1 MSLMSHK
8 FPKSSRL
15 LNAGD
20 YSLVFNKTTARAAAG
35 EGTVI
40 GIKSD
45 QPDSRLG
52 IIVAKKNVKL
62 AAQRNR
68 VKRIVRDY
76 FRRHPLAQ
84 PMDIVFLA
92 RKGVAERT
100 NQDLCSDLS
109 KIWRK
114 LDQQQK

>member
-1 MSLMSHK
+1 MNLMSDK

-15 LNAGD
+15 LNADD
-20 YSLVFNKTTARAAAG
+20 YSLVFNKTTARAAAAA
-35 EGTVI
+35 GTVI

-45 QPDSRLG
+45 RPDSRLG

-68 VKRIVRDY
+68 VKRVVRDY
-76 FRRHPLAQ
+76 FRRHPLAE

-92 RKGVAERT
+92 RRGVAERT
-100 NQDLCSDLS
+100 NQDLFNDLS
-109 KIWRK
+109 KLWRK
-114 LDQQQK
+114 LDQQHK

>member
-1 MSLMSHK
+1 MTLMSHK

-15 LNAGD
+15 LNAGE
-20 YSLVFNKTTARAAAG
+20 YSLVFNQTTARAAAG
-35 EGTVI
+35 AGTVI
-40 GIKSD
+40 GIKSNRS
-45 QPDSRLG
+45 DSRLG

-68 VKRIVRDY
+68 VKRVVRDY
-76 FRRHPLAQ
+76 FRRHPLAE

-92 RKGVAERT
+92 RRGVAERT

>member
-1 MSLMSHK
+1 MSFMSHT

-35 EGTVI
+35 AGTVI
-40 GIKSD
+40 GIKSER
-45 QPDSRLG
+45 PDSRLV

-76 FRRHPLAQ
+76 FRRHPLAE

-100 NQDLCSDLS
+100 NQDLFSDLS

>member
-1 MSLMSHK
+1 MSLMSYK

-20 YSLVFNKTTARAAAG
+20 YSLVFKKTTARAAAG
-35 EGTVI
+35 AGTVI
-40 GIKSD
+40 GIKSN

-76 FRRHPLAQ
+76 FRHHPLAE
-84 PMDIVFLA
+84 PMDLVFLA
-92 RKGVAERT
+92 RRGVAERT
-100 NQDLCSDLS
+100 NQDLCNDLS

>member
-20 YSLVFNKTTARAAAG
+20 YSLVFNKTTARAAA
-35 EGTVI
+35 
-40 GIKSD
+40 
-45 QPDSRLG
+45 
-52 IIVAKKNVKL
+52 
-62 AAQRNR
+62 